1 MEGTFKRIY
10 KPVDRKLSLVSKLK
24 RDIKLSEKLKTM
36 YDHTC
41 QVCGIKLNSAFG
53 PIAIGAHIKALG
65 HPHNGT
71 DIIQNMLCLCPNHHE
86 QFDAFA
92 YYIDPK
98 KLLVRNLND
107 LDGQR
112 IKVHE
117 NHKISTDFLY
127 YHQQQ
132 YEKAN

>member
-1 MEGTFKRIY
+1 
-10 KPVDRKLSLVSKLK
+10 
-24 RDIKLSEKLKTM
+24 M